1 MKNGVFLCTC
11 SGTIDI
17 DFKKL
22 KSRAGADVIEIHEML
37 CQEPEKIKKVFES
50 KGLSSALVA
59 CTSKKEV
66 FEALDLD
73 ISFINLREHCGWVH
87 DREEATEKAVSLV
100 CAAINCPQD
109 GRKRIIDPGKDVL
122 IIGPASPG
130 IQIAQRMSGCANIR
144 LLITEPCDSGAA
156 THTGANILAA
166 NTGINIS
173 AANTG
178 INILTGRVNN
188 IEGGP
193 GDFRIN
199 ILKNPV
205 SSEECI
211 SCGKC
216 IDVCPI
222 NAIDRYPVFSISE
235 KCDRCGK
242 CYDICPSQ
250 AIDLED
256 NITTM
261 KTGQVLAIG
270 KNAIYPDEKKGFY
283 ITSIGND
290 VEGTVSL
297 ALPAAMEIMAN
308 TGGIERDSPAK
319 AIMEGCAA
327 GKSGFQGCTLCE
339 KACHHGAI
347 IRKDDKIT
355 FDEISCTGC
364 GACASVCPISLF
376 RMEDDI
382 YGKMEYLL
390 GGYLPSN
397 SRRTEKTR
405 KILMFTC
412 EHSIPLLDK
421 AGELRIKYP
430 AVLPLFVPDLA
441 SVLETHIL
449 RAFDLGAEGVIM
461 LGCDECSSHVSEE
474 ACGLAGSYGLA
485 GRILEE
491 FKLGDRISVIRN
503 IRKNNDVTSFT
514 GSVCSFNERIVPIPS
529 GKHKPVKLMNTSNR
543 RILLELIA
551 SLASKT
557 GITPT
562 SVIED
567 TTAPFAEISIG
578 ASCTVCEACTSMC
591 PAGALIK
598 DKGSIASIYGNC
610 IACGLCEKA
619 CPEKALKM
627 QRVFDMKKL
636 GNSAPTTLFK
646 SEIQVCASCNKPY
659 MTQAAF
665 DRIAGSFIENVRGD
679 LKPQEQVELIKNQVE
694 LLRYCENCRPTRAVL
709 KMEML
714 A

>member
-1 MKNGVFLCTC
+1 MNNGVFLCTC
-11 SGTIDI
+11 SGTVDI

-22 KSRAGADVIEIHEML
+22 KGIAGSDVIEVHEML
-37 CQEPEKIKKVFES
+37 CQEPEKIKEVFERN
-50 KGLSSALVA
+50 GLSHALVA

-87 DREEATEKAVSLV
+87 DREEATEKAFALV
-100 CAAINCPQD
+100 NAAINCPQD
-109 GRKRIIDPGKDVL
+109 GRKKIIDPGKDVL

-144 LLITEPCDSGAA
+144 LLITEPCDSG
-156 THTGANILAA
+156 
-166 NTGINIS
+166 
-173 AANTG
+173 
-178 INILTGRVNN
+178 RVNN

-193 GDFRIN
+193 GDFRIKT
-199 ILKNPV
+199 LKNPV
-205 SSEECI
+205 SSKECI

-216 IDVCPI
+216 LDVCPK
-222 NAIDRYPVFSISE
+222 NAIDRYPVFSINE

-242 CYDICPSQ
+242 CFDICPSQ

-256 NITTM
+256 KIEILR
-261 KTGQVLAIG
+261 TGQVLAIG
-270 KNAIYPDEKKGFY
+270 KNAIYPGQKKGFY
-283 ITSIGND
+283 VTGIGKD

-297 ALPAAMEIMAN
+297 AIPAAMEIIAN

-319 AIMEGCAA
+319 AMLEGCAA

-339 KACHHGAI
+339 RACHHGAI

-364 GACASVCPISLF
+364 GACASVCPMSLF

-382 YGKMEYLL
+382 YGRMEFLL
-390 GGYLPSN
+390 GGSLPAN
-397 SRRTEKTR
+397 SRRTVKSR

-421 AGELRIKYP
+421 AGELRLKYP
-430 AVLPLFVPDLA
+430 AVIPLFVPDLA
-441 SVLETHIL
+441 RVSETHIL

-503 IRKNNDVTSFT
+503 NNDVNSFT
-514 GSVCSFNERIVPIPS
+514 GYARSFNDRITPIPPV
-529 GKHKPVKLMNTSNR
+529 KHKPVKLMNISNR
-543 RILLELIA
+543 RILLEIIA
-551 SLASKT
+551 SLSAKT
-557 GITPT
+557 GIAPT
-562 SVIED
+562 SVIKD

-578 ASCTVCEACTSMC
+578 ASCTVCGACTSMC
-591 PAGALIK
+591 PAGAIIR
-598 DKGSIASIYGNC
+598 DIGSIAAIYGNC

-627 QRVFDMKKL
+627 QGKFDMGKL
-636 GNSAPTTLFK
+636 LDSAPTTLFK
-646 SEIQVCASCNKPY
+646 SELKVCASCNKPY

-665 DRIAGSFIENVRGD
+665 DRIEGLFIESVRGD
-679 LKPQEQVELIKNQVE
+679 LKPREQVELIKNQVE
-694 LLRYCENCRPTRAVL
+694 LLRYCENCRPARAIL

>member
-1 MKNGVFLCTC
+1 MNNGVFLCTC

-22 KSRAGADVIEIHEML
+22 KNIAGSDVIEIHEML

-122 IIGPASPG
+122 IIGPASSG
-130 IQIAQRMSGCANIR
+130 IQIAQCMSGCANIR
-144 LLITEPCDSGAA
+144 LLITEPCDSGVA

-166 NTGINIS
+166 NTGINIL
-173 AANTG
+173 APNTG

-256 NITTM
+256 NITTL

-319 AIMEGCAA
+319 AMLEGCAA
-327 GKSGFQGCTLCE
+327 GKSGLQGCTMCE

-347 IRKDDKIT
+347 IRKDDNIE

-382 YGKMEYLL
+382 YSKMEYLL

-412 EHSIPLLDK
+412 EHSIPLLEK
-421 AGELRIKYP
+421 AGEQRLKYP

-441 SVLETHIL
+441 RVSETHIL

-461 LGCDECSSHVSEE
+461 LGCDECSSHFSEE
-474 ACGLAGSYGLA
+474 ACKVAGK
-485 GRILEE
+485 ILEE

-503 IRKNNDVTSFT
+503 NNDVNSFT
-514 GSVCSFNERIVPIPS
+514 VSARSFNDRITHIPP
-529 GKHKPVKLMNTSNR
+529 GKYKLVKLVNATNR

-551 SLASKT
+551 SLATKT
-557 GITPT
+557 GIALT
-562 SVIED
+562 SVIKD

-578 ASCTVCEACTSMC
+578 ASCTVCGACTSMC
-591 PAGALIK
+591 PTGALIK
-598 DKGSIASIYGNC
+598 DKGSIAFVYGNC

-619 CPEKALKM
+619 CPEKALKI
-627 QRVFDMKKL
+627 RGVLDMKRL
-636 GNSAPTTLFK
+636 LNTAPTTLFK
-646 SEIQVCASCNKPY
+646 SEQQVCASCNKPY

-694 LLRYCENCRPTRAVL
+694 LLRYCQNCRPARAVL

>member
-22 KSRAGADVIEIHEML
+22 KSIAGADVIEIHEML
-37 CQEPEKIKKVFES
+37 CQEPEKIKKVFVS

-66 FEALDLD
+66 FKALDLD
-73 ISFINLREHCGWVH
+73 ISFINLREQCGWVH
-87 DREEATEKAVSLV
+87 DKEKATEKAVALIS
-100 CAAINCPQD
+100 AAINCPQD

-130 IQIAQRMSGCANIR
+130 IQIAQHMSGCANIR
-144 LLITEPCDSGAA
+144 LLITEPCDSGA
-156 THTGANILAA
+156 TNH
-166 NTGINIS
+166 TGINIL
-173 AANTG
+173 ATNTG

-216 IDVCPI
+216 LDVCPI

-256 NITTM
+256 NITTL

-297 ALPAAMEIMAN
+297 ALPAAMEIIAN
-308 TGGIERDSPAK
+308 IGGIERDAPAK
-319 AIMEGCAA
+319 AMLEGCAA
-327 GKSGFQGCTLCE
+327 GKSGLQGCTMCE

-347 IRKDDKIT
+347 IRKDDNIA

-364 GACASVCPISLF
+364 GACASVCPLSLF

-382 YGKMEYLL
+382 YGRMESLL
-390 GGYLPSN
+390 GGYLPAN
-397 SRRTEKTR
+397 SRRNVKDH

-412 EHSIPLLDK
+412 AHSIPLLDA
-421 AGELRIKYP
+421 AGAQKIKYP
-430 AVLPLFVPDLA
+430 PVLPLFVPGIDSIA
-441 SVLETHIL
+441 GSHIL
-449 RAFDLGAEGVIM
+449 RAFDLGADGVIM
-461 LGCDECSSHVSEE
+461 LGCGECMGHVSEE
-474 ACGLAGSYGLA
+474 ALSLTGM
-485 GRILEE
+485 ILDG

-503 IRKNNDVTSFT
+503 NDDVKGLTKSLEQF
-514 GSVCSFNERIVPIPS
+514 SERITSSPIK
-529 GKHKPVKLMNTSNR
+529 KHKPAKLINTSNHQ
-543 RILLELIA
+543 IMLEIIA
-551 SLASKT
+551 SLSAKT
-557 GITPT
+557 GIVPT

-567 TTAPFAEISIG
+567 TTVPFAEISIG
-578 ASCTVCEACTSMC
+578 ASCTICGACTSMC

-598 DKGSIASIYGNC
+598 DNGSIASVYGNC

-619 CPEKALKM
+619 CPEKALKIR
-627 QRVFDMKKL
+627 RVLDMERL
-636 GNSAPTTLFK
+636 LNAAPTTLFK
-646 SEIQVCASCNKPY
+646 SEQQVCASCNKPY

-665 DRIAGSFIENVRGD
+665 DRITCSFIENVRGD
-679 LKPQEQVELIKNQVE
+679 LKPQEQVELIKNQLE
-694 LLRYCENCRPTRAVL
+694 LLRYCENCRPTKAIL

>member
-22 KSRAGADVIEIHEML
+22 KSIAGADVIEVHEML
-37 CQEPEKIKKVFES
+37 CQEPEKIKEVFER
-50 KGLSSALVA
+50 KELSHALVA

-73 ISFINLREHCGWVH
+73 ISYINLREHCGWVH
-87 DREEATEKAVSLV
+87 DREEATEKAFALV
-100 CAAINCPQD
+100 NAAINCPQD

-130 IQIAQRMSGCANIR
+130 IQIAQHMSGCANIR
-144 LLITEPCDSGAA
+144 ILITEPCDSGAA
-156 THTGANILAA
+156 TYTGVNILA
-166 NTGINIS
+166 T
-173 AANTG
+173 NTG
-178 INILTGRVNN
+178 INILTGTVNN

-193 GDFRIN
+193 GDFRIK

-216 IDVCPI
+216 LDVCPI

-235 KCDRCGK
+235 NCDRCGK
-242 CYDICPSQ
+242 CYDICPAQ

-256 NITTM
+256 KIEILR
-261 KTGQVLAIG
+261 TGQVLAIG
-270 KNAIYPDEKKGFY
+270 KNSIYPDEKKGLY
-283 ITSIGND
+283 ITTIGKD
-290 VEGTVSL
+290 VEGTVSI
-297 ALPAAMEIMAN
+297 ALPAAMEIIAN
-308 TGGIERDSPAK
+308 TGGIERDTPAK
-319 AIMEGCAA
+319 AILEGCAS
-327 GKSGFQGCTLCE
+327 GKSGFQGCSLCE
-339 KACHHGAI
+339 RACRHGAI
-347 IRKDDKIT
+347 IRKDDIIT

-364 GACASVCPISLF
+364 GACASVCPLSLF

-382 YGKMEYLL
+382 YGRMEYLL
-390 GGYLPSN
+390 GGSLPAN
-397 SRRTEKTR
+397 FRRTEKTR
-405 KILMFTC
+405 RILMFTC
-412 EHSIPLLDK
+412 EHSLPLLDK
-421 AGELRIKYP
+421 AGEQRSKYP

-441 SVLETHIL
+441 RVSETHIL

-461 LGCDECSSHVSEE
+461 LGCDECTGDVSKE
-474 ACGLAGSYGLA
+474 ACGLA

-491 FKLGDRISVIRN
+491 FKPGDRISVIRN
-503 IRKNNDVTSFT
+503 NNDVKSFT
-514 GSVCSFNERIVPIPS
+514 GYVKSFNERIAPIPP
-529 GKHKPVKLMNTSNR
+529 GKHKPVKLMNASNR
-543 RILLELIA
+543 RILLEIIA
-551 SLASKT
+551 SLAAKT
-557 GITPT
+557 GIAPT

-591 PAGALIK
+591 PAGALIR
-598 DKGSIASIYGNC
+598 DKGSIASVYGNC

-627 QRVFDMKKL
+627 QRVLNMERL
-636 GNSAPTTLFK
+636 RNAAPTTLFK
-646 SEIQVCASCNKPY
+646 SELLACASCNKSY
-659 MTQAAF
+659 MTQAAL

-694 LLRYCENCRPTRAVL
+694 LLRYCENCRPERAVL

>member
-1 MKNGVFLCTC
+1 MKIGVFLCTC
-11 SGTIDI
+11 SGTVDI

-22 KSRAGADVIEIHEML
+22 KSIAGADVIEVHEML
-37 CQEPEKIKKVFES
+37 CQEPEKIKEVFES
-50 KGLSSALVA
+50 KELSHALVA

-73 ISFINLREHCGWVH
+73 ISYINLREHCGWVH
-87 DREEATEKAVSLV
+87 DREEATEKAFALV
-100 CAAINCPQD
+100 NAAINYPQD
-109 GRKRIIDPGKDVL
+109 SRKRIIDAGKDVL

-130 IQIAQRMSGCANIR
+130 IQIAQHMSGCANIR
-144 LLITEPCDSGAA
+144 ILITEPCDFGA
-156 THTGANILAA
+156 GAQ
-166 NTGINIS
+166 
-173 AANTG
+173 TG
-178 INILTGRVNN
+178 INILSGRVIN

-193 GDFRIN
+193 GDFRIK

-205 SSEECI
+205 SGEECI

-216 IDVCPI
+216 
-222 NAIDRYPVFSISE
+222 
-235 KCDRCGK
+235 
-242 CYDICPSQ
+242 YDICPTQ

-256 NITTM
+256 KIEILR
-261 KTGQVLAIG
+261 TGQVLAIG
-270 KNAIYPDEKKGFY
+270 KNDIYPDEKKGFY
-283 ITSIGND
+283 ITSIGKD
-290 VEGTVSL
+290 VEETVSF
-297 ALPAAMEIMAN
+297 AIPAAMEIIAN
-308 TGGIERDSPAK
+308 TGGIERDAPAK
-319 AIMEGCAA
+319 AMLEGCAA
-327 GKSGFQGCTLCE
+327 GKSGLQGCTLCE
-339 KACHHGAI
+339 KACRHGAI
-347 IRKDDKIT
+347 IRKDDIIT

-364 GACASVCPISLF
+364 GACASVCPLSLF

-390 GGYLPSN
+390 GGSLPAN
-397 SRRTEKTR
+397 FKRTAKTR
-405 KILMFTC
+405 RILMFTC

-421 AGELRIKYP
+421 AGEQRLKYP

-441 SVLETHIL
+441 RVSETHIL

-461 LGCDECSSHVSEE
+461 LGCDECMHHVSED

-485 GRILEE
+485 VRILEE

-503 IRKNNDVTSFT
+503 DNDVKSFT
-514 GSVCSFNERIVPIPS
+514 GYVRSFNERIAPIPS
-529 GKHKPVKLMNTSNR
+529 GKHKPVKLLNASNR

-551 SLASKT
+551 SLAAKT

-591 PAGALIK
+591 PAGALIR
-598 DKGSIASIYGNC
+598 DNGSIASVYGNC

-627 QRVFDMKKL
+627 QRVLDMERL
-636 GNSAPTTLFK
+636 RNAVPTTLFK
-646 SEIQVCASCNKPY
+646 SELQVCASCNKPY

-694 LLRYCENCRPTRAVL
+694 LLRYCENCRPVRAIL

>member
-1 MKNGVFLCTC
+1 
-11 SGTIDI
+11 
-17 DFKKL
+17 
-22 KSRAGADVIEIHEML
+22 
-37 CQEPEKIKKVFES
+37 
-50 KGLSSALVA
+50 
-59 CTSKKEV
+59 
-66 FEALDLD
+66 
-73 ISFINLREHCGWVH
+73 NLREHCGWVH

-156 THTGANILAA
+156 NH
-166 NTGINIS
+166 
-173 AANTG
+173 TG

-188 IEGGP
+188 IVGGP

-256 NITTM
+256 NITTL

-297 ALPAAMEIMAN
+297 ALPAAMEIIAN
-308 TGGIERDSPAK
+308 IGGIERDAPAK
-319 AIMEGCAA
+319 AMLEGCAA
-327 GKSGFQGCTLCE
+327 GKSGLQGCTMCE

-347 IRKDDKIT
+347 IRKDDNIE

-364 GACASVCPISLF
+364 GACASVCPLSLF

-382 YGKMEYLL
+382 YGKMESLL
-390 GGYLPSN
+390 GGYLPAN
-397 SRRTEKTR
+397 SRRKVKDH

-412 EHSIPLLDK
+412 AHSIPLLDA
-421 AGELRIKYP
+421 AGAQKIKYP
-430 AVLPLFVPDLA
+430 PVLPLFVPGIDSIA
-441 SVLETHIL
+441 GSHIL

-461 LGCDECSSHVSEE
+461 LGCGECMGHVSEE
-474 ACGLAGSYGLA
+474 ALSLTGM
-485 GRILEE
+485 ILDG

-503 IRKNNDVTSFT
+503 NDDVKGLTKSLEQFSERITSSPKKKHKPAELKNTSNHHIMLEIIASLSAKT
-514 GSVCSFNERIVPIPS
+514 GIVPI
-529 GKHKPVKLMNTSNR
+529 
-543 RILLELIA
+543 
-551 SLASKT
+551 
-557 GITPT
+557 

-567 TTAPFAEISIG
+567 TTVPFAEISIG
-578 ASCTVCEACTSMC
+578 ASCTVCGACTSMC

-598 DKGSIASIYGNC
+598 DNGSIASVYGNC

-619 CPEKALKM
+619 CPEKALKIR
-627 QRVFDMKKL
+627 RVLDMERL
-636 GNSAPTTLFK
+636 LNAAPTTLFR
-646 SEIQVCASCNKPY
+646 SEQQVCASCNKPY

-694 LLRYCENCRPTRAVL
+694 LLRYCENCRPTKAIL